1 MRTILAELPDQIEMA
16 LDWKRTVKPQEY
28 NPVGVTMSKA
38 LPFLS
43 ATIKPDVYLINS
55 GNTQT
60 VTHEMENTSPFP
72 IVVKFMATAPK
83 RFSISKNYF
92 YLNKGASTT
101 FEVKLSNGPIRSHR
115 IDVFMLPC
123 IKALNP
129 NWMESPQI
137 AFSTPYKP
145 IVRYIRYKAPRP
157 WASIIDGI
165 SQHTIDVSK
174 NITNLCTEVGIFR
187 SAKSHIDINEFSV
200 LDEVFS
206 QNLEKDPVRS
216 GKK

>member
-1 MRTILAELPDQIEMA
+1 
-16 LDWKRTVKPQEY
+16 
-28 NPVGVTMSKA
+28 
-38 LPFLS
+38 
-43 ATIKPDVYLINS
+43 
-55 GNTQT
+55 
-60 VTHEMENTSPFP
+60 
-72 IVVKFMATAPK
+72 MATAPK

-165 SQHTIDVSK
+165 SQHTID
-174 NITNLCTEVGIFR
+174 
-187 SAKSHIDINEFSV
+187 SHIDINEFSV